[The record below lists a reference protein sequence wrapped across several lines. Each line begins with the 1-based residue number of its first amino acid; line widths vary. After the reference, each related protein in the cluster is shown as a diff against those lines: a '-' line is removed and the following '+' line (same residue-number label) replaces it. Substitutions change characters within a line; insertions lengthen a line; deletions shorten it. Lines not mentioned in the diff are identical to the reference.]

1 MSFGIFRHSG
11 GDREVGISLGRLEGC
26 PLSERLNTAFVS
38 DLCIIIDF
46 RAIYFEKMLLF
57 NIMPILYIQ
66 TYIFEY
72 ESYCSLYNR
81 KRLSARV
88 LGAVQNSAT
97 VTLPRN
103 HLITVWLHTN
113 KTTRIP
119 SYKVYWFITIC
130 ASIYTIYKVMTH
142 RFTDSANYEGYFQ
155 WSFVHQTARNCRAAI
170 LWRHF
175 KIRHHCINAHNS
187 NRICNIAR
195 SMQSSVIR
203 KTWNID
209 SY

>member
-1 MSFGIFRHSG
+1 MNRTVRYIIAL
-11 GDREVGISLGRLEGC
+11 V
-26 PLSERLNTAFVS
+26 VS
-38 DLCIIIDF
+38 S
-46 RAIYFEKMLLF
+46 R
-57 NIMPILYIQ
+57 
-66 TYIFEY
+66 
-72 ESYCSLYNR
+72 
-81 KRLSARV
+81 

-119 SYKVYWFITIC
+119 SYKVYWFIVTIC
-130 ASIYTIYKVMTH
+130 TSIYTIYKVMTH
-142 RFTDSANYEGYFQ
+142 RFTDSANYEGCFQ
-155 WSFVHQTARNCRAAI
+155 WSFVHKTPRNCRAAI

-175 KIRHHCINAHNS
+175 KIRHHCINPHNS

-195 SMQSSVIR
+195 WMQSSVIR
-203 KTWNID
+203 KTWNTD